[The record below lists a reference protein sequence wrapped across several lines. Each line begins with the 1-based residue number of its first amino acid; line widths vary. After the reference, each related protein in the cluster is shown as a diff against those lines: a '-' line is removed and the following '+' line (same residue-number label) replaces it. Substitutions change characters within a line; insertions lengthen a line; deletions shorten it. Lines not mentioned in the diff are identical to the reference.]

1 MAVSP
6 EPAERAEPAEGTQ
19 GEVRPRA
26 RRGPWLRG
34 GNGSNG
40 SRAHDDN
47 GPRPPFGAAG
57 TQGPPVEGTARVDV
71 RTKRLLGRLQPGEVA
86 VIDHLDLDRLAAEG
100 LIKAGAAAVVNAS
113 RSISG
118 RYPNM
123 GPLLLVAAGIPLVD
137 DVGSE
142 VMTAVAEGI
151 RLRVDGQEVRSNG
164 HVVARGT
171 RHTLESLEEQI
182 EQAKRTVGAELER
195 FAENTLEYLRRE
207 HHLLTDSPSLPS
219 LGVDLAG
226 RHVLVVVRGLGWEE
240 DLAALRAYIREIK
253 PVLIAV
259 DGGADALIKAGYR
272 PHVIIG
278 DFDSVSDEAL
288 RTHPKAQLV
297 VHAYP
302 GGEAPGAAR
311 LDALGLPYAVFEA
324 VGTSEDIAM
333 LLAYE
338 KRAELIVAVGTHAS
352 MVEFLDKGRGGMA
365 STFLVRLKVGP
376 ILVDAKGVSRLYQ
389 SRVRK
394 GDLFF
399 LVLAALVAMLVM
411 AAVADSIHVFWRALW
426 LYFSDT
432 WRSIF
437 G

>member
-6 EPAERAEPAEGTQ
+6 EPGESEP
-19 GEVRPRA
+19 RPRG
-26 RRGPWLRG
+26 RGLVR
-34 GNGSNG
+34 
-40 SRAHDDN
+40 SRARTN
-47 GPRPPFGAAG
+47 GLRATNGARPPANRTVERTDA
-57 TQGPPVEGTARVDV
+57 VEGTARVDS
-71 RTKRLLGRLQPGEVA
+71 RTKRLLGRLQPGEIA

-123 GPLLLVAAGIPLVD
+123 GPLLLVAAGIPLID
-137 DVGSE
+137 DTGGE
-142 VMTAVAEGI
+142 VITAVKEGE
-151 RLRVDGQEVRSNG
+151 RLVVEGRSVSSDG
-164 HVVARGT
+164 HVIARGT
-171 RHTLESLEEQI
+171 RHSLESLEEQI
-182 EQAKRTVGAELER
+182 EEAKLAVGAELER

-240 DLAALRAYIREIK
+240 DLAALRAYIQEIK

-259 DGGADALIKAGYR
+259 DGGADALVKAGYR
-272 PHVIIG
+272 PDVIIG
-278 DFDSVSDEAL
+278 DFDSVSDEVL
-288 RTHPKAQLV
+288 RTSKAQLV

-302 GGEAPGAAR
+302 GGDAPGAAR
-311 LDALGLPYAVFEA
+311 LDALGLAHTRFEA

-394 GDLFF
+394 GDLVF
-399 LVLAALVAMLVM
+399 LVLAALVAMLVI
-411 AAVADSIHVFWRALW
+411 AVVADSTHVFLRALW
-426 LYFSDT
+426 LWLTDT
-432 WRSIF
+432 WRSVF
-437 G
+437 GS